1 MKLLYLQPRIELCSI
16 EADVIT
22 MSVVKD
28 EGELG
33 CTYESIFGGKWQ

>member
-1 MKLLYLQPRIELCSI
+1 MKLVYSRLSIEIFSI

-22 MSVVKD
+22 ASVVED